1 MEGLDQ
7 VSEEFSFEK
16 EKEIAR
22 SFSKRF
28 PMGNDVNW
36 CRARQP
42 IWLSLW
48 PLVIY
53 GYISL
58 GFWIFF
64 GSLLCMFCI
73 PSISRSTTWQ
83 FFKRKSKEKMDRFFC
98 KSLHINNHN
107 VSLMI

>member
-1 MEGLDQ
+1 MENID
-7 VSEEFSFEK
+7 VSDEFTFDK

-28 PMGNDVNW
+28 QWEMLVIGIGQ
-36 CRARQP
+36 AL

-58 GFWIFF
+58 PLASSVAIICAFF
-64 GSLLCMFCI
+64 SYL
-73 PSISRSTTWQ
+73 PS
-83 FFKRKSKEKMDRFFC
+83 
-98 KSLHINNHN
+98 H
-107 VSLMI
+107 